1 MHEKKN
7 KSIKRE
13 NHPFLKKKRGRKKAN
28 SYSWETFEKCVEYR
42 SPLPFETMAVDVQSV
57 QVIMIELAKG
67 RFHGE
72 KQIENVE

>member
-1 MHEKKN
+1 MHEKKT
-7 KSIKRE
+7 KVSKE
-13 NHPFLKKKRGRKKAN
+13 KTTLSSKKKRGRKKAN

-67 RFHGE
+67 RFYGE

>member
-1 MHEKKN
+1 MKK
-7 KSIKRE
+7 KQKYQKRKP
-13 NHPFLKKKRGRKKAN
+13 PFPQKKKRGRKKAN